1 MVDYLSTDDMNLKR
15 SAVRALHQL
24 AKNADSCIKMHD
36 KGVVKVRVHAWYN
49 VFYFW
54 INEGT

>member
-36 KGVVKVRVHAWYN
+36 KGVVKVRLHA
-49 VFYFW
+49 
-54 INEGT
+54 